1 MPNRLKKPSTDK
13 DKIKILNRLKR
24 LEGQIRGLQ
33 KMVEEDRT
41 CSDQLTLLSGIRSAL
56 DATADVIL
64 EDYLY
69 ACKDDVSSNSREFSD
84 IIKAIKLARG

>member
-1 MPNRLKKPSTDK
+1 MSKNTNLDQDK
-13 DKIKILNRLKR
+13 NKILNRLKR

-64 EDYLY
+64 EDYLH
-69 ACKDDVSSNSREFSD
+69 ACKDEISDSSREFSD
-84 IIKAIKLARG
+84 VIKAIKLARG

>member
-1 MPNRLKKPSTDK
+1 MAKSSKESGLNQNKSR
-13 DKIKILNRLKR
+13 IINRLKR

-33 KMVEEDRT
+33 KMIEEDRT
-41 CSDQLTLLSGIRSAL
+41 CADQLTLLSGIRSAL

-64 EDYLY
+64 EDYLH
-69 ACKDDVSSNSREFSD
+69 ACKDDMSDSPREFAD

>member
-1 MPNRLKKPSTDK
+1 MANNSKNLNLEK
-13 DKIKILNRLKR
+13 DKSKILNRLKR

-69 ACKDDVSSNSREFSD
+69 ACKDEVSTNPREFSD